1 MEKALQSVAGASDV
15 VGHRPRDQRAQ
26 DELAIYA
33 ADWLPP
39 EQHLSQARANVAG
52 SASPLSLLV
61 AGLVFAAITSFFLV
75 VRL

>member
-15 VGHRPRDQRAQ
+15 VGHRPRHRTAQ

-39 EQHLSQARANVAG
+39 EQHQSQSRANVAG

-61 AGLVFAAITSFFLV
+61 AGLIFAAITGFFLV